1 VVRRLGEH
9 RRGLVTLTY
18 PNQSVRVPRGLS
30 VLEASLR
37 FNIPHAHVC
46 GGRGR
51 CSTCR
56 IRILGRHEELP
67 QASDAERAALER
79 VRGGTGV
86 RLACQLRPPFD
97 ISFVPLLPPHATVA
111 NAYTSN
117 QPQIGDERY
126 VVIMFVDMRDTTK
139 LAESRL
145 PFDTVFVINRFLSA
159 VSSAVVAAGGT
170 PNQIRGD
177 GLLALFGLKSS
188 AAEGCRQAA
197 TACGMIAAN
206 VHNLNELLAD
216 DLPRPIRFGIGRP
229 PAEHRGN

>member
-1 VVRRLGEH
+1 
-9 RRGLVTLTY
+9 
-18 PNQSVRVPRGLS
+18 
-30 VLEASLR
+30 
-37 FNIPHAHVC
+37 
-46 GGRGR
+46 
-51 CSTCR
+51 
-56 IRILGRHEELP
+56 
-67 QASDAERAALER
+67 
-79 VRGGTGV
+79 
-86 RLACQLRPPFD
+86 
-97 ISFVPLLPPHATVA
+97 LLPPHATVA

-117 QPQIGDERY
+117 QPQIGDEHY
-126 VVIMFVDMRDTTK
+126 VVIMFVDMRDSTK